1 MGNISEYFLNGLIL
15 IDWVFLVIVGENG
28 CWLAGFGVIY
38 SANELPLVV
47 VKLSFMCYWNTYF
60 SMGFS

>member
-1 MGNISEYFLNGLIL
+1 M
-15 IDWVFLVIVGENG
+15 FLVIVGENG

-47 VKLSFMCYWNTYF
+47 VKLSLCAIEIHIFQWVLVNIKLIKI
-60 SMGFS
+60 

>member
-1 MGNISEYFLNGLIL
+1 M
-15 IDWVFLVIVGENG
+15 FLVIVGENG

-47 VKLSFMCYWNTYF
+47 VKTQFYVLLKYIF